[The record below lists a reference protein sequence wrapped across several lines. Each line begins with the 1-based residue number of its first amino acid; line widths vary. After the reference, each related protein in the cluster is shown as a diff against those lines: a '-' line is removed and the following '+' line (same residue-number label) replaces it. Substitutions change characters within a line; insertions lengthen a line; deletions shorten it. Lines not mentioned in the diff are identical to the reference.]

1 MDRITKMYLT
11 RTISLAMIAILIAA
25 FAFIITETPI
35 LTNEIAM
42 GQLENSNDWF
52 VAMTLRQKLVNCVG
66 TARNVIITCI
76 VAFVLVDTIIFVRK
90 TNN

>member
-1 MDRITKMYLT
+1 MDRATRMYLT
-11 RTISLAMIAILIAA
+11 RTISLAMIAILIVV

-52 VAMTLRQKLVNCVG
+52 VAMTLHQKLVNGVSV
-66 TARNVIITCI
+66 ARNVLITCI
-76 VAFVLVDTIIFVRK
+76 TVFIIVDTTIFVRK
-90 TNN
+90 INN

>member
-1 MDRITKMYLT
+1 MDRMTRMYLT
-11 RTISLAMIAILIAA
+11 RTIALVTIAILIAV
-25 FAFIITETPI
+25 FAFIVTETPI

-52 VAMTLRQKLVNCVG
+52 VAMALRQKLVNNVCTV
-66 TARNVIITCI
+66 RNVLIACIT
-76 VAFVLVDTIIFVRK
+76 VFVIVDTAIFVRK

>member
-1 MDRITKMYLT
+1 MDRATRMYLT
-11 RTISLAMIAILIAA
+11 RTISLAMIAILIVV

-52 VAMTLRQKLVNCVG
+52 VAMTLHQKLVNGVSV
-66 TARNVIITCI
+66 ARNVLITCI
-76 VAFVLVDTIIFVRK
+76 TVFIIVDTTIFVHK
-90 TNN
+90 INN